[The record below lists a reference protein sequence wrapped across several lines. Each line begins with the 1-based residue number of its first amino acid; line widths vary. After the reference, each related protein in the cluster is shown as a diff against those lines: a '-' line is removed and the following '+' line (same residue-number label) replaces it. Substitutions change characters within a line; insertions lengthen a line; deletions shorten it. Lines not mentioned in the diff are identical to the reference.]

1 MSRLVLCLFFS
12 LSALSGIAQENNAGT
27 DNGYPITI
35 TDYRSLIHIGSL
47 DSFDLTE
54 GGTKAASLLVKGIT
68 EKTRGYLEEA
78 RVVYKE
84 ITPKENFGGEYTALA
99 WFNDYLLA
107 DESTRAEMISDP
119 FVKAYYDFF
128 GANDYEV
135 LVEYINRKYAF
146 AREAEDKDPDFEFR
160 RRAFLEDFILFNNPR
175 RPEWEN
181 TPKILGLLKEVIK
194 EDSHV
199 ADIGSGPGFY
209 SYEISKMLGAGGM
222 VYALDTKNEHL
233 EYLLE
238 FINKQGITTIKPVH
252 SQEDDVTLEENSIN
266 VAYMCSLYHIIYG
279 VATEESREAFI
290 NSIKRAMK
298 DGALLIIVDNGPVS
312 DSDLPYHGCYIAKEL
327 TIAQLQY
334 YGFKLR
340 KYEQIIP
347 QRYYLEFVLDK

>member
-1 MSRLVLCLFFS
+1 MLRFS
-12 LSALSGIAQENNAGT
+12 LCFIACLSAIPSIAQADSKAHT
-27 DNGYPITI
+27 ITI
-35 TDYRSLIHIGSL
+35 TDYRSLIHVGSL

-54 GGTKAASLLVKGIT
+54 GGTKAANLLLKGIT

-99 WFNDYLLA
+99 WFTDYLLA
-107 DESTRAEMISDP
+107 DESKKAEMVADP
-119 FVKAYYDFF
+119 FVKAYHDFF

-146 AREAEDKDPDFEFR
+146 AKQSQDKDPDFEFR

-175 RPEWEN
+175 RTDWEN
-181 TPKILGLLKEVIK
+181 TPKILELLKGVIK
-194 EDSHV
+194 EGDHV

-209 SYEISKMLGAGGM
+209 TYEISKLLNGSGM

-233 EYLLE
+233 EYLLD
-238 FINKQGITTIKPVH
+238 FVTDQGIKNVKVIH
-252 SQEDDVTLEENSIN
+252 SQEDDVTLEENSID

-279 VATEESREAFI
+279 VANEVSRQSFVKSII
-290 NSIKRAMK
+290 NAMK
-298 DGALLIIVDNGPVS
+298 DGASLIIVDNGPVA

-327 TIAQLQY
+327 TIAQLEH
-334 YGFKLR
+334 YGFKLK

-347 QRYYLEFVLDK
+347 QRYYLEFTLDK